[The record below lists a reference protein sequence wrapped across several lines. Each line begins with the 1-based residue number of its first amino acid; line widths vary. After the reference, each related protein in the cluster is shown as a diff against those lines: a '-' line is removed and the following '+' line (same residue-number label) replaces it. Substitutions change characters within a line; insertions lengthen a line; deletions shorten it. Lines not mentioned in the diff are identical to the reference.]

1 MPFCVLNVI
10 KQFPALR
17 TGEINRP
24 LQRRNL
30 SFRLLCILLLKCP
43 HIVTFA
49 QKIIETIISN
59 IISERKH
66 FMHCG
71 QMHTGLLIEQS
82 KMKFLVTSSFNWIF
96 LSSRPVS
103 IRPWTRSLYH
113 VGMYRLH
120 QKARQGSSVDL
131 EAKLNPP
138 YVCSALSQK
147 VQLSLERRHVDAALT
162 EACRTA
168 QKAGNQSVRA
178 GVLQWI
184 KPF

>member
-1 MPFCVLNVI
+1 MMWSITLNFSSRQTIKEFAKTLNAFKTVLSTGELQPEQIDFPLFEPFC
-10 KQFPALR
+10 K
-17 TGEINRP
+17 
-24 LQRRNL
+24 
-30 SFRLLCILLLKCP
+30 LLLKLRQHAASLGSIEP
-43 HIVTFA
+43 FVKALNKHMEGSASPLNQRLRLVSPSAATYTF
-49 QKIIETIISN
+49 
-59 IISERKH
+59 
-66 FMHCG
+66 
-71 QMHTGLLIEQS
+71 LLDKVFGSRAVS
-82 KMKFLVTSSFNWIF
+82 K
-96 LSSRPVS
+96 R
-103 IRPWTRSLYH
+103 
-113 VGMYRLH
+113 GMYRLH

>member
-82 KMKFLVTSSFNWIF
+82 KMKIF
-96 LSSRPVS
+96 S
-103 IRPWTRSLYH
+103 H